1 MGDTRD
7 EPTRSAGGLANEP
20 EEGFMRVTPDPTD
33 KTALQFSGSPSELAD
48 MIDELETTE
57 EGLVEFGGLQVV
69 SLVNR
74 NAKHDG
80 NPAFGFEI
88 GDAFGS
94 RTVGRVILMD
104 TDRQLEFQPEWVVRY
119 ENEVVANE
127 NLAILGRRSENPIAS
142 ITLDMCFEDDEP
154 EIAAAKI
161 AAKHG
166 VSVTIIDPHG
176 PGGGWPV
183 VRVTGL
189 TRNVE
194 NALRSDDY
202 GWGMDSDD
210 VLEFLG

>member
-1 MGDTRD
+1 
-7 EPTRSAGGLANEP
+7 
-20 EEGFMRVTPDPTD
+20 MRVTPDPTD

-80 NPAFGFEI
+80 NDAFGFEL

-94 RTVGRVILMD
+94 RSVGRVILMD
-104 TDRQLEFQPEWVVRY
+104 TDRQLEFQPEWLVRY
-119 ENEVVANE
+119 LDEGIAKE
-127 NLAILGRRSENPIAS
+127 NLLILGRRNENPIAS
-142 ITLDMCFEDDEP
+142 ITLDMAFEDDEP
-154 EIAAAKI
+154 EVAAAKI

-166 VSVTIIDPHG
+166 VSVTIIDSHG

-202 GWGMDSDD
+202 GWGMDSDT
-210 VLEFLG
+210 VLEFLS